1 MATSSFGALNFIS
14 MEPRPVLPQHQVALE
29 SKAGVAGHGAF
40 LTGVRSRPH
49 TVTTVRDVASWAAA
63 LTLCGTYE
71 AAVGSVLAITY
82 GGVATGAYALILSVE
97 CQPEKVVAGV
107 GGIGGTAAAIVT
119 AKWQIEVRV

>member
-1 MATSSFGALNFIS
+1 MAASSFGALNFVS
-14 MEPRPVLPQHQVALE
+14 MDPRPVLPQHQVALE

-40 LTGVRSRPH
+40 LTGIRSRPQ

-82 GGVATGAYALILSVE
+82 GGTATGMTALILGVE
-97 CQPEKVVAGV
+97 TQPEAVVCGV
-107 GGIGGTAAAIVT
+107 GGLGGSAAAIVT
-119 AKWQIEVRV
+119 AKWLIEVR